1 MKYVSPCIYN
11 IYSIPVWVR
20 EGHYYIS
27 KPGLSRSAGGEVTT
41 APATLRSGLTTPIT
55 PRRNLRLPRHSGIHS
70 SRSCRPNSAM
80 S

>member
-1 MKYVSPCIYN
+1 MRK
-11 IYSIPVWVR
+11 
-20 EGHYYIS
+20 GHYIS
-27 KPGLSRSAGGEVTT
+27 KPGLSRSAGGKVTS
-41 APATLRSGLTTPIT
+41 ATPRWGRTTPIT